1 MNFTAGGVVQL
12 TGSVL
17 ESLNRKGPLST
28 LLLTVAFG
36 AATFVHYADNIPA
49 TSGIVPLAPWL
60 FDHVVIFSSL
70 IVFVAYAA
78 WVLGLG
84 AGALVLAAT
93 LAMLALHI
101 PLGESAALRGMEAA
115 HVILAGLGAG
125 VAMVAFG
132 EWGEEH
138 RLRERERTLL
148 RASENKYRAL
158 VEHASEAIFLV
169 DAEGHF
175 LEVNARTCECT
186 GYSREDL
193 LEMRTIQMLRPDD
206 PPRTLGEALAQGS
219 SRREFVC
226 VRKDGTE
233 FLGDLTF
240 SRFDLEGVPVA
251 LGIVRDITEERR
263 LQDDIQAQQRE
274 LANTLNKYRALV
286 EHNTE
291 AIFLTDAKGHFL
303 EVNPRACELSGY
315 SRGELLEMRSVQL
328 LRPNAAPRTLARI
341 VARGFGRREFV
352 CVRKDGTEFLGA
364 LTFSSL
370 DLEGQTV
377 VLATVRD
384 ITEERRLQD
393 DVQAQQRELAN
404 SEQVNR
410 AVVQHASDAIFLAD
424 TEGNFLEVN
433 LKACQLT
440 GYSREELLGMRT
452 TQFLR
457 LDDSHR
463 TLAQIVAEGAAP
475 RELVLV
481 RKDGSEFLAAL
492 DFTVFEMD
500 GQQVVLGIARDVTE
514 ERRLQ
519 AEILAGKQALEE
531 GYHLHLHSLGLA
543 LAARNPYTGGHG
555 QRVRDYA
562 MAVGRRLGL
571 PEERISVMG
580 IAAEL
585 HDYGKIGLSDAIL
598 LKPGPLTPPEWA
610 EIRRHPEL
618 SVSLV
623 EHIPFLQEAIP
634 IIRAHHEKLDGSGYP
649 DGLRGEAIPIEA
661 RIIGVVDAYDALT
674 TERSYR
680 SAFSHEEALAILR
693 EESGSKWDPQ
703 VMQAFFQAMD
713 DWVAPRTEEPAGAD
727 RVHLV

>member
-1 MNFTAGGVVQL
+1 
-12 TGSVL
+12 
-17 ESLNRKGPLST
+17 ERSLQ
-28 LLLTVAFG
+28 
-36 AATFVHYADNIPA
+36 
-49 TSGIVPLAPWL
+49 
-60 FDHVVIFSSL
+60 
-70 IVFVAYAA
+70 
-78 WVLGLG
+78 
-84 AGALVLAAT
+84 
-93 LAMLALHI
+93 
-101 PLGESAALRGMEAA
+101 AA
-115 HVILAGLGAG
+115 HAILAGLGAD
-125 VAMVAFG
+125 VAMMAVG
-132 EWGEEH
+132 KWGEEH
-138 RLRERERTLL
+138 RLRERERVLL
-148 RASENKYRAL
+148 RASENKYRTL
-158 VEHASEAIFLV
+158 VEHSAEGIFLA
-169 DAEGHF
+169 DAEFNF
-175 LEVNARTCECT
+175 LEVNPKASALT
-186 GYSREDL
+186 GYARDELVSMNVRQLLLPED
-193 LEMRTIQMLRPDD
+193 
-206 PPRTLGEALAQGS
+206 S
-219 SRREFVC
+219 SRALPQAYQEGVGYRETSV
-226 VRKDGTE
+226 VRKDGTV
-233 FLGDLTF
+233 FLGQVAVTVF
-240 SRFDLEGVPVA
+240 ELESQKVA
-251 LGIVRDITEERR
+251 MGLLRDITEERR
-263 LQDDIQAQQRE
+263 LQDEAQSQQRE

-328 LRPNAAPRTLARI
+328 LQPNAAPRTLARI

-649 DGLRGEAIPIEA
+649 DGLRGEGIPIEA

-680 SAFSHEEALAILR
+680 SAFSHEEALAILQG
-693 EESGSKWDPQ
+693 ESGSKWDPQ

-713 DWVAPRTEEPAGAD
+713 DWVAPRTEEPAGAPGG
-727 RVHLV
+727 V